1 MLGLWCQEDRST
13 GACCDVEEIY
23 EQRKIQKRWCYH
35 SLRVNTIL
43 SLNQTEAMKVWLFA
57 DFYCVLIFNNSEN
70 NFIIQFERLPLAA
83 G

>member
-1 MLGLWCQEDRST
+1 MLGLWCSDDISK
-13 GACCDVEEIY
+13 GACCDIEETY
-23 EQRKIQKRWCYH
+23 EQRKI
-35 SLRVNTIL
+35 RVNTIL

-70 NFIIQFERLPLAA
+70 NFIIQFERLRLAA